1 MRFALIGVAAA
12 MLATAA
18 CQTDQAASK
27 PAASPYAKPGFYTHV
42 HDNRLWV
49 LKEGDKEIALVSK
62 NQEPKV
68 VITRIAAGPNRMT
81 IKSNDAKVI
90 DAYLAAK

>member
-1 MRFALIGVAAA
+1 MNSILKLAGAIVVASILGAC
-12 MLATAA
+12 ATE
-18 CQTDQAASK
+18 TKD
-27 PAASPYAKPGFYTHV
+27 PYAKTGFYTHV

-49 LKEGDKEIALVSK
+49 LKAGDKDIEIVAK
-62 NQEPKV
+62 NQEPRV

-81 IKSNDAKVI
+81 VKSNDAAVI

>member
-1 MRFALIGVAAA
+1 MRFALIGLAVA

-18 CQTDQAASK
+18 SADQSK
-27 PAASPYAKPGFYTHV
+27 SGASPYAKTGFYTHV

-49 LKEGDKEIALVSK
+49 LKEGDKDIELVSK

-81 IKSNDAKVI
+81 IKSNDANVI